1 MLSTGAKF
9 AKGVD
14 MRVAVIGVGLTKFGE
29 VWTKSL
35 RDIALEA
42 GVKAIS
48 DANIS
53 AADIDAMF
61 IGNMSAGRFSGQ
73 EHLGAL
79 VADQVGVTIP
89 STRVE
94 GACAS
99 GSLALREGLSSI
111 MSGLSDVV
119 LVGGAEKMTD
129 ISTEFAT
136 TGLMGA
142 ADEEWEGFHGMTFPG
157 LYALMARKHM
167 HDFGTTHE
175 QLACAAVKNHHN
187 ATMNKD
193 VAQYPFEIT
202 VDKVLKSTMIA
213 DPLTLLDCSP
223 ITDGAA
229 AIILCREDLAKKYCD
244 TPVYV
249 TGSGQASDT
258 LALHDRKSLT
268 GLQAAVDASRAA
280 YKMAGIGVKDV
291 DVCEVHDCFTIA
303 EVMATEDLGFCK
315 KGVGGKFIEDGNTQI
330 GGKIPVNTSGGLKAC
345 GHPVGA
351 TGIKQASEII
361 MQLRGDAGKRQV
373 KGAEIG
379 MTHNV
384 GGSGATCVVNIF
396 RR

>member
-1 MLSTGAKF
+1 
-9 AKGVD
+9 

-29 VWTKSL
+29 LWNKSL

-42 GVKAIS
+42 GLKAIS
-48 DANIS
+48 DANVGS
-53 AADIDAMF
+53 GDIDAMF

-73 EHLGAL
+73 EHVGAL
-79 VADQVGVTIP
+79 VADQVGLSIP

-99 GSLALREGLSSI
+99 GSLAVRQGITSI
-111 MSGLSDVV
+111 LSGLSNIV

-142 ADEEWEGFHGMTFPG
+142 ADEEWEGFHGLTFPG
-157 LYALMARKHM
+157 LYALMARRHM
-167 HDFGTTHE
+167 HDFGTTRE
-175 QLACAAVKNHHN
+175 QLAHVAVKNHHH

-202 VDKVLKSTMIA
+202 VDSVLKSTMISE
-213 DPLTLLDCSP
+213 PLSLLDCSP
-223 ITDGAA
+223 LTDGAA
-229 AIILCREDLAKKYCD
+229 AIILCREDLAKRYCD
-244 TPVYV
+244 TPVYI
-249 TGSGQASDT
+249 TGTGQASDT
-258 LALHDRKSLT
+258 LALHDRGSLT
-268 GLQAAVDASRAA
+268 GLKAAVDASKIA
-280 YKMAGIGVKDV
+280 YKMAGVGAKDI

-303 EVMATEDLGFCK
+303 EIMATEDLGFCK
-315 KGVGGKFIEDGNTQI
+315 KGEGGKFAEDGNTKI
-330 GGKIPVNTSGGLKAC
+330 GGKIPINTSGGLKAC

-351 TGIKQASEII
+351 TGIKQACEIT
-361 MQLRGDAGKRQV
+361 MQLRGDAGKRTV
-373 KGAEIG
+373 DGAEIG

-396 RR
+396 RRS

>member
-1 MLSTGAKF
+1 
-9 AKGVD
+9 

-29 VWTKSL
+29 IWNKSL

-42 GVKAIS
+42 GLKAIN
-48 DANIS
+48 DANINS
-53 AADIDAMF
+53 ADLDSMF
-61 IGNMSAGRFSGQ
+61 IGNMSAGRFCGQ

-79 VADQVGVTIP
+79 VADQVGLNIP

-99 GSLALREGLSSI
+99 GSLALRQGMFSI
-111 MSGLSDVV
+111 MAGQSNIV

-175 QLACAAVKNHHN
+175 QLAAPAVKNHHN
-187 ATMNKD
+187 ATMNKE

-202 VDKVLKSTMIA
+202 IDKVINSSMIA
-213 DPLTLLDCSP
+213 DPLTLLNCSP

-244 TPVYV
+244 TPVYL
-249 TGSGQASDT
+249 TGTGQASDT
-258 LALHDRKSLT
+258 LALHDRASLT
-268 GLQAAVDASRAA
+268 RLQAAVDASQSA
-280 YKMAGIGVKDV
+280 YKMAGITQKDI
-291 DVCEVHDCFTIA
+291 DLCEVHDCFTIA
-303 EVMATEDLGFCK
+303 EIMATEDLGFCK
-315 KGVGGKFIEDGNTQI
+315 KGSGGKFIEDGNTQI
-330 GGKIPVNTSGGLKAC
+330 GAKIPINTSGGLKAC

-351 TGIKQASEII
+351 TGIKQASEIV

-373 KGAEIG
+373 SGAETG

>member
-1 MLSTGAKF
+1 
-9 AKGVD
+9 

-29 VWTKSL
+29 LWNKSL

-42 GVKAIS
+42 GIKAIQ
-48 DANIS
+48 DANI
-53 AADIDAMF
+53 AAKDINAMF
-61 IGNMSAGRFSGQ
+61 IGNISAGRFSGQ

-79 VADQVGVTIP
+79 VADQVGLNIP

-99 GSLALREGLSSI
+99 GSLALREGLASI
-111 MSGLSDVV
+111 MSGMSDVV

-142 ADEEWEGFHGMTFPG
+142 ADEEWEGFHGLTFPG
-157 LYALMARKHM
+157 LYALMARRHM
-167 HDFGTTHE
+167 HDFGTTRE
-175 QLACAAVKNHHN
+175 QLACVAVKNHHH

-193 VAQYPFEIT
+193 VAQYPFEIS
-202 VDKVLKSTMIA
+202 VDQVLNSAMIS

-223 ITDGAA
+223 LTDGGAA
-229 AIILCREDLAKKYCD
+229 VILCREDLAKKYTD
-244 TPVYV
+244 TPIYI

-258 LALHDRKSLT
+258 LALHDRSSIT
-268 GLQAAVDASRAA
+268 GVKAAVLASKVA
-280 YKMAGIGVKDV
+280 YKMAGVSVKDIN
-291 DVCEVHDCFTIA
+291 VCEVHDCFTIA
-303 EVMATEDLGFCK
+303 EIMATEDLGFAK
-315 KGVGGKFIEDGNTQI
+315 KGEGGKFIEDGNTKL
-330 GGKIPVNTSGGLKAC
+330 GGKIPINTSGGLKAC

-351 TGIKQASEII
+351 TGIKQACEIVT
-361 MQLRGDAGKRQV
+361 QLRGNAGKRQV
-373 KGAEIG
+373 GGAEIG

-396 RR
+396 RRS

>member
-1 MLSTGAKF
+1 
-9 AKGVD
+9 
-14 MRVAVIGVGLTKFGE
+14 MRVAAIGVGLTKFGE
-29 VWTKSL
+29 LWNKSL

-42 GVKAIS
+42 GMKAIN
-48 DANIS
+48 DANIGS
-53 AADIDAMF
+53 GDLDAMF
-61 IGNMSAGRFSGQ
+61 IGNMSAGRFCGQ

-79 VADQVGVTIP
+79 VADQAGLSIP

-99 GSLALREGLSSI
+99 GSLALRQGLFSI
-111 MSGLSDVV
+111 MSGMHDIVF
-119 LVGGAEKMTD
+119 VGGAEKMTD

-136 TGLMGA
+136 VGLMGA
-142 ADEEWEGFHGMTFPG
+142 ADEEWEGFHGLTFPG
-157 LYALMARKHM
+157 LYALMARRHM

-175 QLACAAVKNHHN
+175 QLAAAAVKNHHN
-187 ATMNKD
+187 ATMNRD
-193 VAQYPFEIT
+193 VAQYPFEIS
-202 VDKVLKSTMIA
+202 VDKVLNSTMIA

-223 ITDGAA
+223 LTDGAA

-258 LALHDRKSLT
+258 LALHDRASLT
-268 GLQAAVDASRAA
+268 GLKATVDASKAA
-280 YKMAGIGVKDV
+280 YRMAGVSSKEI

-315 KGVGGKFIEDGNTQI
+315 KGAGGKFIEDGNTQI
-330 GGKIPVNTSGGLKAC
+330 GSKIPINTSGGLKAC

-361 MQLRGDAGKRQV
+361 AQLRGDAGKRQV
-373 KGAEIG
+373 DGAKVG
-379 MTHNV
+379 MTHNI

-396 RR
+396 RRF

>member
-1 MLSTGAKF
+1 
-9 AKGVD
+9 

-29 VWTKSL
+29 LWNKSL
-35 RDIALEA
+35 RDLALEA
-42 GVKAIS
+42 GLKAIN
-48 DANIS
+48 DAKIGS
-53 AADIDAMF
+53 GDIDAMF

-79 VADQVGVTIP
+79 IADQVGLNIP

-99 GSLALREGLSSI
+99 GSLALRQGLMSI
-111 MSGLSDVV
+111 MSGLSDIV

-129 ISTEFAT
+129 ISTELAT

-142 ADEEWEGFHGMTFPG
+142 ADEEWEGFHGVTFPG
-157 LYALMARKHM
+157 LYALMARRHM
-167 HDFGTTHE
+167 HDFGTTRE
-175 QLACAAVKNHHN
+175 QLAAVAVKNHHN

-193 VAQYPFEIT
+193 VAQYPFEIN
-202 VDKVLKSTMIA
+202 VDKVLNSSMIS

-223 ITDGAA
+223 LTDGGA
-229 AIILCREDLAKKYCD
+229 AIILCREDLAKKYTD
-244 TPVYV
+244 TPVYI

-258 LALHDRKSLT
+258 IALHDRAYLT
-268 GLQAAVDASRAA
+268 RVQAAIDASKTA
-280 YKMAGIGVKDV
+280 YKMANVATKDI

-303 EVMATEDLGFCK
+303 EVMATEDLGFCE
-315 KGVGGKFIEDGNTQI
+315 KGNGGKFIEAGNTQI
-330 GGKIPVNTSGGLKAC
+330 GGKIPINTSGGLKAC

-351 TGIKQASEII
+351 TGIKQASEIVT
-361 MQLRGDAGKRQV
+361 QLRGEAGKRQV
-373 KGAEIG
+373 DGAEIG

-396 RR
+396 RRS

>member
-1 MLSTGAKF
+1 
-9 AKGVD
+9 

-29 VWTKSL
+29 LWNKSL

-42 GVKAIS
+42 GIKAIQ
-48 DANIS
+48 DANI
-53 AADIDAMF
+53 AAKDINAMF

-79 VADQVGVTIP
+79 VADQVGLNIP

-99 GSLALREGLSSI
+99 GSLALREGLASI
-111 MSGLSDVV
+111 MSGMSDVV

-142 ADEEWEGFHGMTFPG
+142 ADEEWEGFHGLTFPG
-157 LYALMARKHM
+157 LYALMARRHM
-167 HDFGTTHE
+167 HDFGTTRE
-175 QLACAAVKNHHN
+175 QLACVAVKNHHH

-193 VAQYPFEIT
+193 VAQYPFEIS
-202 VDKVLKSTMIA
+202 VDQVLNSAMIS

-223 ITDGAA
+223 LTDGGAA
-229 AIILCREDLAKKYCD
+229 VILCREDLAKKYTD
-244 TPVYV
+244 TPIYI

-258 LALHDRKSLT
+258 LALHDRSSIT
-268 GLQAAVDASRAA
+268 GVKAAVLASKVA
-280 YKMAGIGVKDV
+280 YKMAGVSVKDIN
-291 DVCEVHDCFTIA
+291 VCEVHDCFTIA
-303 EVMATEDLGFCK
+303 EIMATEDLGFAK
-315 KGVGGKFIEDGNTQI
+315 KGEGGKFIEDGNTKL
-330 GGKIPVNTSGGLKAC
+330 GGKIPINTSGGLKAC

-351 TGIKQASEII
+351 TGIKQACEIVT
-361 MQLRGDAGKRQV
+361 QLRGNAGKRQV
-373 KGAEIG
+373 GGAEIG

-396 RR
+396 RRS